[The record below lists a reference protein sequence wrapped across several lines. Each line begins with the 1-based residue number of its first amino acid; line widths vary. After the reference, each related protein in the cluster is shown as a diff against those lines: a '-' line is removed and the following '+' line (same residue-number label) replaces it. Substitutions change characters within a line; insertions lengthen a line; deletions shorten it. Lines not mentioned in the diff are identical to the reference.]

1 MPATSTYTAIGKVT
15 LSSNVTTISFTNI
28 PQIYTDLVLV
38 QNAIIA
44 SGAYSTGI
52 QFNGDIISTSTNYNS
67 IGALQNSAT
76 NVNSNTNN
84 NQPYTYDGLTGA
96 SRSIAVWQIMDY
108 ANNKTWKSVLCRGGF
123 QSSQLRSTVS
133 TWKNT
138 KSINSINIVT
148 EYAPSSPFLSTSTWS
163 LYGIGAKQIKAIG
176 GDIIVSD
183 GTYWYHAFTKS
194 GTFTPLSALTCDYL
208 VVAGGGGSGQ
218 GAGASGGGGAGGL
231 RSTVTAT
238 GGGGSLETALSLS
251 ANTAYTVTIGA
262 GGAGGAPTGVNGS
275 NSTFATITST
285 GGGRSG
291 GANPN
296 QNGASGGSGGGG
308 GEQIGTYGTG
318 GSGTTNQGY
327 AGGAAGSATYRMGGG
342 GGAGAVGAAGGSGT
356 GNGGVGALISA
367 LAEPTG
373 TGMNG
378 GYYAGGGGGAAGSSA
393 GVGGFGGGG
402 MGGTNVMGSEGIAN
416 TGGGGGGSYVAIG
429 TSGGSGLV
437 IVRYAV

>member
-1 MPATSTYTAIGKVT
+1 MAVSSYNAIGTFT
-15 LSSNVTTISFTNI
+15 LSSAQNQLTFSNI

-38 QNAIIA
+38 CTGKMSSGGDANQAI
-44 SGAYSTGI
+44 T
-52 QFNGDIISTSTNYNS
+52 FNGDSNAVYSRQYMYGDGTTVFSGRTTTTTNLAFPYWNSTNPVTTIVQIGNYNS
-67 IGALQNSAT
+67 
-76 NVNSNTNN
+76 NVVYKTAISRNAGSSTVTAEAG
-84 NQPYTYDGLTGA
+84 QYRSTSPITSITLTGGTTFA
-96 SRSIAVWQIMDY
+96 S
-108 ANNKTWKSVLCRGGF
+108 G
-123 QSSQLRSTVS
+123 ST
-133 TWKNT
+133 
-138 KSINSINIVT
+138 
-148 EYAPSSPFLSTSTWS
+148 FS
-163 LYGIGAKQIKAIG
+163 LYGVGANQLKATG

-183 GTYWYHAFTKS
+183 GTYWYHAFKAS
-194 GTFTPLSALTCDYL
+194 GVFTPLSALTCHYL

-262 GGAGGAPTGVNGS
+262 GGAGGFPTGVNGS

-291 GANPN
+291 GAHPN

-342 GGAGAVGAAGGSGT
+342 GGAGAVGAAGGAGT
-356 GNGGVGALISA
+356 GNGGVGVLISA
-367 LAEPTG
+367 LAAPTG

-378 GYYAGGGGGAAGSSA
+378 GYYAGGGGGAAGASA

-429 TSGGSGLV
+429 TAGGSGIV
-437 IVRYAV
+437 IVRYPV